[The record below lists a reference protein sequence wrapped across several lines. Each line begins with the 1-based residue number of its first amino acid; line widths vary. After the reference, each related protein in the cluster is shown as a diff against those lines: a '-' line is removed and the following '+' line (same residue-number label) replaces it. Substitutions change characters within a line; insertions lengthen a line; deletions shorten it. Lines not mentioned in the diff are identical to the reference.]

1 MRGSSAGSL
10 TQLTDALAS
19 AIAAGGQG
27 AALGDALFVGAAAL
41 RESAALR
48 RAATDP
54 SAPAEA
60 KSGLMSGLFADKLGA
75 DATEI
80 LATAA
85 GLRWATGSDLVNS
98 LEQLAVV
105 AHVRGAEA
113 QGDGDRLE
121 DELFGLAQ
129 VIVANRDLRDAL
141 SDPSR
146 SVGDKQALLINLLG
160 AKALPAT
167 VRLAS
172 RAVEGAHGTASAALT
187 TYSKLAAE
195 ARSRLVAKVTVAAP
209 LAASEQDR
217 LAAVLARDYGQPV
230 HLNIV
235 INPAIVGGIRVE
247 IGDQMIDGTVS
258 ARIDDATRRLAG

>member
-10 TQLTDALAS
+10 SQLTDALAT

-27 AALGDALFVGAAAL
+27 AAVGDDLFAGAGAL
-41 RESAALR
+41 RDSAALR

-60 KSGLMSGLFADKLGA
+60 KSGLMTSLFSKKLGTA
-75 DATEI
+75 AAEI
-80 LATAA
+80 LAKAA
-85 GLRWATGSDLVNS
+85 SLRWATGSDLVNS

-113 QGDGDRLE
+113 EGDGDRLE
-121 DELFGLAQ
+121 DELFALAQ
-129 VIVANRDLRDAL
+129 VITANRDLRDAL
-141 SDPSR
+141 SDPAR
-146 SVGDKQALLINLLG
+146 TVTDKQSLLEGLLG
-160 AKALPAT
+160 TKALPAT
-167 VRLAS
+167 VRLAR
-172 RAVEGAHGTASAALT
+172 RAVEGGHGTATAALT
-187 TYSKLAAE
+187 TYSQLAAE
-195 ARSRLVAKVTVAAP
+195 ARSRLVAKVTVAAA
-209 LAASEQDR
+209 LAPAEQDR
-217 LAAVLARDYGQPV
+217 LAAVLTRDYGQPV

-258 ARIDDATRRLAG
+258 GRIDDATRRLAG